1 MIASFPFSVSGNRL
15 FKTLAVFV
23 TVTMALSV
31 KSELN
36 AAANSP
42 LNASEQVIT
51 KVSAKPPKT
60 PRELFNVGTE
70 NLRIKHFG
78 EAESYLESVLA
89 SQAQQFEPPALYNL
103 GHVRFGQ
110 GAEALKKTPPA
121 AATIDTAQSA
131 AQGGAEAIRS
141 VDEALGSEEVQKLV
155 AAYMNGRG
163 HQRQMKAATEAVKQ
177 ALQQHAVALN
187 KWERSS
193 SDFKSSL
200 ELNQADADARDNA
213 DLVDRNIAKLIDS
226 IQRMQKMLEML
237 GQQSKALGEK
247 LKKLKGKIPG
257 KDMPP
262 GAGGDDDE
270 DDSPFGKEPGQKE
283 GTTKDGK
290 EVNMSPEQ
298 AGWLLE
304 SFKLDS
310 ERKLPMGSGK
320 PGQPKDRTRPT
331 W

>member
-1 MIASFPFSVSGNRL
+1 MIASFPFSVSATRL
-15 FKTLAVFV
+15 LKRLAVFV
-23 TVTMALSV
+23 TVITALNV
-31 KSELN
+31 TPELY

-42 LNASEQVIT
+42 INASEPGIP
-51 KVSAKPPKT
+51 KLSAKTPRT
-60 PRELFNVGTE
+60 PRELFNAGTE
-70 NLRIKHFG
+70 NLRDKHFN

-89 SQAQQFEPPALYNL
+89 SQTQQFEPPALYNL
-103 GHVRFGQ
+103 GHVRFSQ

-121 AATIDTAQSA
+121 AATLDSAQSA
-131 AQGGAEAIRS
+131 AQGGAEAIHS
-141 VDEALGSEEVQKLV
+141 VDEALASEEIQKLV

-163 HQRQMKAATEAVKQ
+163 RQRQMKAATEAVKQ

-237 GQQSKALGEK
+237 GQQSKTLGEK

-262 GAGGDDDE
+262 GASGDDDE
-270 DDSPFGKEPGQKE
+270 DDFPFGKEPGQKE
-283 GTTKDGK
+283 GETKDGK
-290 EVNMSPEQ
+290 EANMTPEQ

-310 ERKLPMGSGK
+310 ERKLPMGPGK

>member
-1 MIASFPFSVSGNRL
+1 MIGLLTSRLPRSRSLIRLILYVTIVAVTNCKLAMYAS
-15 FKTLAVFV
+15 
-23 TVTMALSV
+23 
-31 KSELN
+31 SEL
-36 AAANSP
+36 P
-42 LNASEQVIT
+42 LKPSAPGVA
-51 KVSAKPPKT
+51 KVPAKTPKT
-60 PRELFNVGTE
+60 PRELFNAGTE
-70 NLRIKHFG
+70 NLRAKQLR
-78 EAESYLESVLA
+78 EAENYLESVLA
-89 SQAQQFEPPALYNL
+89 SQSPQFECPALFNL

-110 GAEALKKTPPA
+110 GVEALKKTPPGS
-121 AATIDTAQSA
+121 ATIENAGSA

-141 VDEALGSEEVQKLV
+141 VDEAMATDDVQRLV

-163 HQRQMKAATEAVKQ
+163 RQRQMKAATEAVKQ

-187 KWERSS
+187 KWERAS
-193 SDFKSSL
+193 SDFKSAL
-200 ELNQADADARDNA
+200 ELDPQDQDARENA
-213 DLVDRNIAKLIDS
+213 EVVDRHIAKLVDM

-262 GAGGDDDE
+262 GAGGEDE
-270 DDSPFGKEPGQKE
+270 EGEFPFGKEPGQKE
-283 GTTKDGK
+283 GATKDGT

-310 ERKLPMGSGK
+310 ERKLPMGPGK